1 MSGTSGL
8 ANLNSLK
15 CECDILHASLG
26 ELKTIIRKDRRGL
39 LKEVLSVWAALR
51 EGHFALATSKLE
63 DLQAVLAKRSFCD
76 IPAPQP
82 HGTGNLLQQRV
93 LSPASDSTPP
103 ACARGCGYSTP
114 RS

>member
-1 MSGTSGL
+1 MSDTSGP
-8 ANLNSLK
+8 ANLNYLK

-39 LKEVLSVWAALR
+39 LKEVLSVRAALR

-76 IPAPQP
+76 IPQAM
-82 HGTGNLLQQRV
+82 
-93 LSPASDSTPP
+93 SPLPTK
-103 ACARGCGYSTP
+103 T
-114 RS
+114 

>member
-8 ANLNSLK
+8 ANLNYLK

-39 LKEVLSVWAALR
+39 LKEVLSVRAALR

-63 DLQAVLAKRSFCD
+63 DLQAALAKHSFCD
-76 IPAPQP
+76 IPQAM
-82 HGTGNLLQQRV
+82 
-93 LSPASDSTPP
+93 SPLPTK
-103 ACARGCGYSTP
+103 T
-114 RS
+114 